1 MNASVV
7 RRIVSGAVSLCV
19 MSHLTA
25 TVLNNTPDGY
35 NQDFRPFLGG
45 WNVPGWRFFAPTP
58 GTQNVHLLTRH
69 TTDGTSEPSPWK
81 DVTPSV
87 PHGWSTVFFNPQSR
101 GPKVLFDAMQ
111 QFSLMSSNYVDMP
124 WVVNTPAYLLVKSAC
139 LQTLPEGATA
149 FQFMLLNL
157 FPAEPTDRQMKPV
170 ITSDWFPVEGATEKG
185 RDAAGA
191 L

>member
-1 MNASVV
+1 MRSPPPG
-7 RRIVSGAVSLCV
+7 VSAER
-19 MSHLTA
+19 T
-25 TVLNNTPDGY
+25 
-35 NQDFRPFLGG
+35 
-45 WNVPGWRFFAPTP
+45 
-58 GTQNVHLLTRH
+58 VHLAA
-69 TTDGTSEPSPWK
+69 S
-81 DVTPSV
+81 
-87 PHGWSTVFFNPQSR
+87 F
-101 GPKVLFDAMQ
+101 
-111 QFSLMSSNYVDMP
+111 
-124 WVVNTPAYLLVKSAC
+124 AYLLVKSAC